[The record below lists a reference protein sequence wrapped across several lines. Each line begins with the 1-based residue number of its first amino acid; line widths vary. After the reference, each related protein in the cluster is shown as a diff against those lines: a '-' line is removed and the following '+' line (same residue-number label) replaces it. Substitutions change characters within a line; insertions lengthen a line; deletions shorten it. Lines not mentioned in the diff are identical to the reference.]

1 MSNTRITFI
10 AVATSFTAV
19 SSLQSLIIPVLST
32 IGADI
37 GADPVGQTWMLTA
50 WLISAA
56 VATPLLG
63 RAGDLVGRRRMY
75 LVALGAVALGS
86 VLAAFAPNLTVML
99 IARVLQGLG
108 GAVFPLG
115 FGLVRDAF
123 PAARLAG
130 AIGALSAI
138 MAVGGGLGTV
148 IAGPVASA
156 IGWRGLFALPFLLAA
171 TGLAF
176 GYAGLPR
183 SAAHATGRINVL
195 AAVLLSGWLVALL
208 LPLSSGNQW
217 GWGSPFVI
225 GLFAAS
231 AALAAVW
238 VMVEVRSRA
247 PLVDMRMMRLP
258 AVWTTN
264 VTALVTGA
272 AMFGAWAYLPRL
284 AETPV
289 GSGYGLGID
298 ASAAGLMMLPLLVAM
313 ASVGFVAGP
322 LSRVLPFAAQLTV
335 GAFIT
340 GASSLSIALFHDEFW
355 QLAAAAGVL
364 GLGTGLVVSST
375 PNLIV
380 RNVPGDQ
387 VGIATGMNANIRT
400 IGGAIGTTVFAA
412 AIGASLGA
420 QGLPGES
427 GYVAAFVL
435 GAVLAV
441 VGGIVPFFGRRR
453 VGVDVPASASAQAS
467 ARVVPA
473 AETPLEEVA
482 EAA

>member
-1 MSNTRITFI
+1 MSTTRITFI

-75 LVALGAVALGS
+75 LLALGAVAIGS
-86 VLAAFAPNLTVML
+86 LLSAFAPNLTVML

-148 IAGPVASA
+148 IAGPVSSV
-156 IGWRGLFALPFLLAA
+156 IGWRGLFALPLALAA

-176 GYAGLPR
+176 GTFGLARP
-183 SAAHATGRINVL
+183 AARATGRINVL
-195 AAVLLSGWLVALL
+195 AAVLLSSWLVALL

-217 GWGSPFVI
+217 GWASPMVI
-225 GLFAAS
+225 GLFAA
-231 AALAAVW
+231 AAVLATAW
-238 VMVEVRSRA
+238 VVVEVRSRA

-264 VTALVTGA
+264 VTALLTGA
-272 AMFGAWAYLPRL
+272 AMFGVWAYLPRL

-289 GSGYGLGID
+289 GSGYGLGVD
-298 ASAAGLMMLPLLVAM
+298 ASTAGLIMLPMLVAM

-335 GAFIT
+335 GAFVS
-340 GASSLSIALFHDEFW
+340 GVSSLSIALFHGEVW
-355 QLAAAAGVL
+355 QLAAAAAAL

-380 RNVPGDQ
+380 RSVPADQ

-420 QGLPGES
+420 AGLPAES

-441 VGGIVPFFGRRR
+441 VGGLVPFFGRRR
-453 VGVDVPASASAQAS
+453 GPAVVPT
-467 ARVVPA
+467 ARVIPV
-473 AETPLEEVA
+473 AESPLEEVA